1 MTFQVGDV
9 VKFNSGGPDM
19 TVVQL
24 NYKGD
29 VIDSYAIHWFQN
41 GVLLTGRYK
50 AECLTPVRRAGE
62 ASGPCTC
69 HPDDNPPVP
78 CPQRF
83 ALSECKAVAAPP
95 AFEKGQRVRL
105 KAEWAREH
113 NKPHEITVDY
123 NDGHCVFGKDANN
136 GERSWY
142 LDRVEPVPPTPAT
155 PPVFK
160 KGDRVRVKAEWASEY
175 DKPHEMIVDKCDYFC
190 VHGKDINGRE
200 RGVYLDR
207 VEPVPPVAVPAVGPG
222 IKYRDWVTNSRWPEV
237 GAAEAMV
244 LDGGTVIVRF
254 ADGKAGTWRLSDCV
268 PSPPGAI
275 PPAPCPDPTATATA
289 GVKVGGWVTLR
300 NNSVLGPA
308 KVRKT
313 DGCLVKVDYPDGD
326 NGTWPLAQCIPCDP
340 PAPEPLKVGEE
351 VTFMGQVVPGLK
363 VRQVYPNGTLY
374 THNGQEQQDPDYI
387 SVHAKF
393 SHFARVRKAGE

>member
-136 GERSWY
+136 GERSW
-142 LDRVEPVPPTPAT
+142 
-155 PPVFK
+155 
-160 KGDRVRVKAEWASEY
+160 
-175 DKPHEMIVDKCDYFC
+175 
-190 VHGKDINGRE
+190 
-200 RGVYLDR
+200 YLDR